1 MNNTN
6 RPSKRQ
12 RRDQPVTP
20 LDHESLAC
28 VASPVGPISTTP
40 VSSLDK
46 EIIVSRFQ
54 KEICAAPFDLH
65 LSIPRGNKITTAS
78 GGRKTTTTT
87 TRSQRK
93 PLKSLARRVLESRLS
108 IGTNQCTKALQNNR
122 QKVALVVLCRDV
134 HPPSIL
140 AHIPYLTTVVNKST
154 STSLVL
160 LPGRASLDLGHA
172 MGIKKCAI
180 LAFSKRNLED
190 EAVRE
195 GLVDDSDQ
203 VDKYHARIDSFIE
216 FVKDKL

>member
-54 KEICAAPFDLH
+54 KEICAAPFELH
-65 LSIPRGNKITTAS
+65 LSVPRGNKITTAS
-78 GGRKTTTTT
+78 GGRKTTTA
-87 TRSQRK
+87 RSQRK

-108 IGTNQCTKALQNNR
+108 IGTNQCTRALQQKNR
-122 QKVALVVLCRDV
+122 QKVDLVVLCRDV

-140 AHIPYLTTVVNKST
+140 AHIPYLTTVVNKSC
-154 STSLVL
+154 SLVL